1 MFMSTLDN
9 RRHLMEAALALF
21 AQEGYHKTKVSDIVK
36 QVGVAQG
43 TFYWHFK
50 NKEEIVL
57 CILQEGEQ
65 ALLNVIR
72 SGYRQTE
79 GNVDDMVESSRRL
92 MTDLFSFAQANPD
105 YMRLLFKTGQ
115 DAEEK
120 ICRHISHTLIAIE
133 EAFERNIKRA
143 QELEMLPK
151 DSSSKRL
158 AAMLVSLVLGTL
170 ERWLFSESPHL
181 DNIAAESLAVEIVS
195 FEFFG
200 LLGKTK

>member
-1 MFMSTLDN
+1 MSTLDN

-21 AQEGYHKTKVSDIVK
+21 AKEGYHKTKVSDIVK

-79 GNVDDMVESSRRL
+79 GDVDDMVESSRRL
-92 MTDLFSFAQANPD
+92 MTDLFSFAQTNPD

-120 ICRHISHTLIAIE
+120 ICQHISHTLIAIE

-143 QELEMLPK
+143 QELEMLPN
-151 DSSSKRL
+151 DGSSKRL

>member
-1 MFMSTLDN
+1 
-9 RRHLMEAALALF
+9 MEAALALF

-181 DNIAAESLAVEIVS
+181 DDIAAESLAVEIVS

>member
-1 MFMSTLDN
+1 
-9 RRHLMEAALALF
+9 MEAALALF

-170 ERWLFSESPHL
+170 ERWLFSELPHL

>member
-1 MFMSTLDN
+1 MSTLDN

-181 DNIAAESLAVEIVS
+181 DNIAAESLAVEIVF

>member
-1 MFMSTLDN
+1 MSTLDN
-9 RRHLMEAALALF
+9 RRYLMEAALALF

-79 GNVDDMVESSRRL
+79 GNVDDMVESSGRL

>member
-1 MFMSTLDN
+1 MSTLDN

-181 DNIAAESLAVEIVS
+181 DDIAAESLAVEIVS

>member
-1 MFMSTLDN
+1 MSTLDN

>member
-1 MFMSTLDN
+1 MSTLDN

-79 GNVDDMVESSRRL
+79 GDVDDMVESSRRL

-120 ICRHISHTLIAIE
+120 ICQHISHTLIAIE

-143 QELEMLPK
+143 QELQMLPK

-181 DNIAAESLAVEIVS
+181 DNTTVESLAVEIVS

>member
-1 MFMSTLDN
+1 MGTLDN

-79 GNVDDMVESSRRL
+79 GDVDDMVESSRRL
-92 MTDLFSFAQANPD
+92 MTDLFSFAQANPN

-120 ICRHISHTLIAIE
+120 ICQHISHTLIAIE

-151 DSSSKRL
+151 GGSSKRL

-170 ERWLFSESPHL
+170 ERWLFSKSPHL

>member
-1 MFMSTLDN
+1 MSTLDN

-170 ERWLFSESPHL
+170 ERWLFSELPHL